1 VKSPS
6 IRDDSQAAKL
16 VGIPSILITNFT
28 FDSVYSY
35 LSTPLRDV
43 QSLGNDDLISAD
55 ISDDSFDNPV
65 PASILK
71 PLVDQIHFGYRC
83 ADLLLRLPGHI
94 PIPSFTDFPSLP
106 SSEWVDAT
114 FNQFL
119 PEIQDHLL
127 RPVEAHSLHPAVPFP
142 NNTNTHRK
150 PVPRSIISAPLF
162 VRPPS
167 SSNVYSPEGRS
178 RLLASIGV
186 PEHLW
191 DPQRTKVLI
200 VSFGGQFI
208 RGPSRPSSRNQ
219 SRSPTPSPTTNGT
232 KCRPASCSPKAEG
245 NPKVVASDS
254 QHVVEQSTVLER
266 ANRLGFHE
274 ANLRLASSNRQ
285 TPPPHIWISAAPP
298 ALRVVPASP
307 PPRTCLRFPS
317 SDLESIISPLTS
329 HTPFENFCSDH
340 TEAATSVEEEPPLLP
355 DSSWIAVIC
364 GVSKEQWISQPE
376 TEMSF
381 PSNKFFVAPRNIHMP
396 DLTAVGDVL
405 LGKLVRV
412 TGCFLVIRPLLTV
425 RLKGLRNCVR
435 MCGRMHTVR
444 IRLVS

>member
-1 VKSPS
+1 M
-6 IRDDSQAAKL
+6 
-16 VGIPSILITNFT
+16 ITNFT

-35 LSTPLRDV
+35 LSTSLRDV
-43 QSLGNDDLISAD
+43 QSLGNDDLIPAD
-55 ISDDSFDNPV
+55 VSDDSFDDPV

-106 SSEWVDAT
+106 SSEWVDTT

-127 RPVEAHSLHPAVPFP
+127 QPVEAHSLHPTVLDP
-142 NNTNTHRK
+142 NNHRK
-150 PVPRSIISAPLF
+150 SVPRSIVSAPLF

-167 SSNVYSPEGRS
+167 SSNVYSPEGRL

-186 PEHLW
+186 PEHLR

-219 SRSPTPSPTTNGT
+219 SRSTTPSPT
-232 KCRPASCSPKAEG
+232 KCRPASCSFKAEG
-245 NPKVVASDS
+245 NPKGVASDS
-254 QHVVEQSTVLER
+254 QHTIEQSTVLER
-266 ANRLGFHE
+266 ALRPGFHE
-274 ANLRLASSNRQ
+274 VNLRLASSSRQ

-307 PPRTCLRFPS
+307 PPRTCSRFPS
-317 SDLESIISPLTS
+317 SDLESVISPLVS
-329 HTPFENFCSDH
+329 HTPFESLCSDH
-340 TEAATSVEEEPPLLP
+340 TDAATSVEEDPRLLP

-376 TEMSF
+376 TEMSI

-412 TGCFLVIRPLLTV
+412 TGRTSV
-425 RLKGLRNCVR
+425 
-435 MCGRMHTVR
+435 MSHY
-444 IRLVS
+444 